1 MDRLWRKS
9 RLALLLIAALALV
22 ASACS
27 SDDNGNSSGNGGSS
41 TTLLQE
47 RPSDDDE
54 PDGTTEASYGGSITI
69 GTEGENSTLVPS
81 GGSIRST
88 TGYALYDPLVSLN
101 DAGEFEGFLAES
113 IDANDDLTE
122 WTLELRSGIQFH
134 DGTPFDAEAVEWNY
148 ENLQLREGSTT
159 LGSLRGAGLES
170 VEATGDLTVVFHLS
184 GTNAAFPDVLR
195 GSGGWM
201 VSPTAYEADPEGF
214 GDNPIGTGP
223 FEFKEWRR
231 DDRLVLTRNANYWMV
246 DAEGNQLPYLDE
258 VVIRPIPDEESRV
271 QSLSAKDIDVIQTL
285 RGLMVKRVLDLE
297 SDGGYKVSVHVGN
310 TSHAM
315 VLNTLEPPLDDKRV
329 RVGLAMAI
337 DPLAV
342 QKVIGD
348 DGLTLPATGFFST
361 DSPWY
366 SEVVAKA
373 YPITEEPD
381 TEGARA
387 LIEEY
392 ENDPDRS
399 DNKPVGSPISVE
411 YRCMPDPALLQ
422 AGQLY
427 QNMWGAIGVDAS
439 LAQADYAAQVSRT
452 IGTPDTDPPF
462 RGDFNI
468 SCWRSGAGSL
478 DPYTAFKNEFGPVA
492 TTATNYSNFTSEEI
506 DRWVDVLRSSTDLNE
521 RFEAVEQ
528 IGLILAD
535 EMPVIVVSPTPTAVG
550 YRDAIHGIA
559 SWLLPSGNK
568 GTGTEGGE
576 MHLHQAYLD
585 Q

>member
-1 MDRLWRKS
+1 MNLTWRKS
-9 RLALLLIAALALV
+9 RLILVVLAALALV
-22 ASACS
+22 ATSCG
-27 SDDNGNSSGNGGSS
+27 SDDKDNGANGSGAT

-47 RPSDDDE
+47 RPDDE
-54 PDGTTEASYGGSITI
+54 DQADESSEISYGGTITI

-81 GGSIRST
+81 AGSIRST
-88 TGYALYDPLVSLN
+88 TGNALYDPLVSLN
-101 DAGEFEGFLAES
+101 DSGEFEGFLAES
-113 IDANDDLTE
+113 IDANDDLSE
-122 WTLELRSGIQFH
+122 WTLVLRQGIQFH
-134 DGTPFDAEAVEWNY
+134 DGTPFNADAVEWNY
-148 ENLQLREGSTT
+148 ENLHFTEGATT
-159 LGSLRGAGLES
+159 LGTLKGAGLES
-170 VEATGDLTVVFHLS
+170 VEATDELTVVFHLS
-184 GTNAAFPDVLR
+184 ATNAAFPDVLR
-195 GSGGWM
+195 GAGGWM

-214 GDNPIGTGP
+214 GDHPVGTGP
-223 FEFKEWRR
+223 FVFKEWRR
-231 DDRLVLTRNANYWMV
+231 DDRLVLNRNENYWMV
-246 DAEGNQLPYLDE
+246 DADGNQLPYLDE
-258 VVIRPIPDEESRV
+258 VIIRPIPDEESRI

-285 RGLMVKRVLDLE
+285 RGLMVKRVLDLVD
-297 SDGGYKVSVHVGN
+297 SGDFTASVHVGN

-366 SEVVAKA
+366 SEVVAEA
-373 YPITEEPD
+373 YPITEEPNV
-381 TEGARA
+381 EGARA

-392 ENDPDRS
+392 ENDANRS
-399 DNKPVGSPISVE
+399 DGKPVGSPIDVE

-427 QNMWGAIGVDAS
+427 QSMWGAIGVNAS
-439 LAQADYAAQVSRT
+439 LAQADYAAQVTRT
-452 IGTPDTDPPF
+452 IGSPDTNPPF

-478 DPYTAFKNEFGPVA
+478 DPYTAFKNEFSPVE
-492 TTATNYSNFTSEEI
+492 TTATNYSNFTSDEI
-506 DRWVDVLRSSTDLNE
+506 DRWVEVLRSTTDVAD

-528 IGLILAD
+528 IGLILAE

-559 SWLLPSGNK
+559 GWSLPSGNK

-576 MHLHQAYLD
+576 MHLRQAYLAK
-585 Q
+585 